1 MEKGLTTEQAK
12 ELIKKFGKNEIVAKK
27 TVSPIAIFFS
37 QFPTVLN
44 GIMAVAGIFSFV
56 IRDVIDGIFIF
67 TVLFL
72 NAVVG
77 FIQEYKAEK
86 SLEKLMDFIKPE
98 SRVIRDGKEV
108 KLATA
113 DLVPGDIVILS
124 EGDRIPAD
132 GTLATH
138 EDIEIDEAILT
149 GESLPV
155 AKKTHD
161 EVYNGTLVVK
171 GKAHLL
177 VEKIG
182 MQTKFGQI
190 AETLADLQADKT
202 PLRSRLDQLGK
213 VLSFIAILVAFSL
226 IPIGITQERA
236 LFPLILLAISISV
249 AAVPQSLPTVVTI
262 ALAIGTHRMAKKN
275 AIVRK
280 MPAVETLG
288 SVQIILVDK
297 TGTLTQNVMR
307 VKKHWV
313 RKKEDFPDLIQA
325 CILGNTASL
334 IQKAGTATF
343 DVVGDRTDG
352 ALLLFAKSETE
363 KIKAEKGKIVDEFVF
378 DPETK
383 TVTTVVKDG
392 THINVFVRGAPEAI
406 LARSRLST
414 NEKDHITKLFE
425 EHAKEGLRII
435 GFAKKTEEH
444 KNTSRTHLEQHLTF
458 LGFVGIYDPPRDE
471 AKQAV
476 HKAKT
481 AGIKTI
487 MVTGDNEFTAL
498 SIAKDIGL
506 IEKDEDVITGDE
518 LKKLSDNELEKIID
532 HARIFARSKPED
544 KLRLV
549 NILKKKGAIVGV
561 TGDGVNDAL
570 ALKRAD
576 VGVAMGKTGTDV
588 AKEASDIVLTD
599 DNFATLVHAVE
610 EGRTI
615 YSNILKATTYLVSG
629 NLAELSL
636 VFFATLVGLP
646 SPLLPTQ
653 ILWINLV
660 TDGLPALALASDT
673 KDPTLL
679 SNQPRDPKKPIL
691 TGNRLLF
698 ILVVGFGLAISLLII
713 FTLLLQS
720 HSEIASRTITFNLL
734 VFMHLILA
742 FAVRGKAGLFSNKFL
757 VYAVIG
763 TLTLQI
769 IISTVPF
776 FQNIFHLSF

>member
-1 MEKGLTTEQAK
+1 MEKGLTTDQAK
-12 ELIKKFGKNEIVAKK
+12 AAAEKFGRNEIIAKK
-27 TVSPIAIFFS
+27 IVSPLVIFFS

-44 GIMAVAGIFSFV
+44 GIMAIAGVFSLI
-56 IRDVIDGIFIF
+56 IRDFVDGIFIF
-67 TVLFL
+67 AVLFL

-77 FIQEYKAEK
+77 FIQEYKAER
-86 SLEKLMDFIKPE
+86 SLEKLMNFIKPA
-98 SRVIRDGKEV
+98 SRVMRDGKEV
-108 KLATA
+108 RLATA
-113 DLVPGDIVILS
+113 ELVPGDIVILS

-132 GTLATH
+132 GTLAAH

-161 EVYNGTLVVK
+161 EVYNGTLVIK

-190 AETLADLQADKT
+190 AETLADVQADKT
-202 PLRSRLDQLGK
+202 PLRTRLDQLGK
-213 VLSFIAILVAFSL
+213 VLSAIAILTAFLL

-236 LFPLILLAISISV
+236 LFPLVLLAISISV

-307 VKKHWV
+307 VKKYWT
-313 RKKEDFPDLIQA
+313 RKKEDFPDLIRA

-334 IQKAGTATF
+334 IQKTNNKGY

-352 ALLLFAKSETE
+352 ALLLFAKNEME
-363 KIKAEKGKIVDEFVF
+363 KIKTEKGKIVDEFVF
-378 DPETK
+378 DPDTK

-392 THINVFVRGAPEAI
+392 AHTNVFVRGAPEAI
-406 LARSRLST
+406 LTQSKLPIS
-414 NEKDHITKLFE
+414 EKEHITKLFE

-444 KNTSRTHLEQHLTF
+444 KNISRSHLEQHLTF
-458 LGFVGIYDPPRDE
+458 LGFVGIYDPPRNE
-471 AKQAV
+471 ATEAV

-481 AGIKTI
+481 AGIRTI

-498 SIAKDIGL
+498 SIARDVGL

-518 LKKLSDNELEKIID
+518 LKKLSDDELESIID

-576 VGVAMGKTGTDV
+576 VGIAMGKSGTDV

-615 YSNILKATTYLVSG
+615 YNNILKATTYLVSG

-636 VFFATLVGLP
+636 VFFATLFGLP

-679 SNQPRDPKKPIL
+679 SNLPRDPKQPIL

-698 ILVVGFGLAISLLII
+698 IAVVGFGLATTLLII
-713 FTLLLQS
+713 FTLLLAT
-720 HSEIASRTITFNLL
+720 HSETVSRTITFNLL
-734 VFMHLILA
+734 VFLHLLLA
-742 FAVRGKAGLFSNKFL
+742 FAVRGRTGVFTNRFL
-757 VYAVIG
+757 VYALLG
-763 TLTLQI
+763 TLALQL

-776 FQNIFHLSF
+776 LQNVFHLGF